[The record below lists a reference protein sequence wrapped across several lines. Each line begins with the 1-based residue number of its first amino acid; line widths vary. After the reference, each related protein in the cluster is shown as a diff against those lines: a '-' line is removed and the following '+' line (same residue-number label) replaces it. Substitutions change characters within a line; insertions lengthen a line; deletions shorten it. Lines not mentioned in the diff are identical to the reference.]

1 MARCTTKKARL
12 REHDPPDEDDLLPD
26 QSVIGTFSFKD
37 TLLQAGTNNEEK
49 PVEKEEDDIVVQE
62 GIPSL
67 KIPFIMEMSDGIP
80 SLKFLERVHSLIQN
94 SDYKVFRSED

>member
-49 PVEKEEDDIVVQE
+49 PIEKEEDDIVVQE
-62 GIPSL
+62 GDV
-67 KIPFIMEMSDGIP
+67 IMEMSDGIP

-94 SDYKVFRSED
+94 SDYKVF

>member
-1 MARCTTKKARL
+1 MTL
-12 REHDPPDEDDLLPD
+12 RTRMICYRINLLLGPFPSKIPFFK
-26 QSVIGTFSFKD
+26 QGFSFKD

-62 GIPSL
+62 GDV
-67 KIPFIMEMSDGIP
+67 IMELSDGIP